1 MAVEQTGGPVLALFD
16 VDNTL
21 VHGASAFHL
30 VRGLR
35 AAGLITLRDIVSA
48 GWKHARFKVR
58 GEDDRHLA
66 AAQTRGL
73 EVITGITVTDMARLA
88 DDVWERHTEPSVWPE
103 TAALAREH
111 LAKGH
116 QVWLVTATPTFL
128 ADVIARSLG
137 LTGALGSVFEV
148 QDGVYTGRLD
158 GAFLHGE
165 QKAVAARALLAR
177 TGADPAICWAYSD
190 SRHDIPLLSLVGN
203 PVVVNPDQ
211 QLATHARTAGW
222 PSMRLQR
229 ASIRQ
234 ARRRVRREAASGTGT
249 ATDTGTGTGTGTGTV
264 QRS

>member
-249 ATDTGTGTGTGTGTV
+249 ATDTGTGTGTGTV